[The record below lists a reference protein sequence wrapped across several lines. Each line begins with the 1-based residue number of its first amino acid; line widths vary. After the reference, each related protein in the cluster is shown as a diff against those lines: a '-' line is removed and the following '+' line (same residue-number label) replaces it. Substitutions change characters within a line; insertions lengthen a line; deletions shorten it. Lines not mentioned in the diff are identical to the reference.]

1 MWGNTPLFDFSRKTL
16 VSMSPVRLRPCLMG
30 TLAAQPHQSLSG
42 ADMGCYV
49 GFNHGC
55 SRQALEPRALGGRA
69 EPTWSTA
76 HPTLAFV
83 SRTSFLEEVMLY
95 FSERNEDCLQT
106 CIPVATSSRDWQAKW
121 NPGTEEDVPEAK
133 S

>member
-49 GFNHGC
+49 SFNHGC

-83 SRTSFLEEVMLY
+83 SRTSFLEEVRLY
-95 FSERNEDCLQT
+95 FSERNEDCWHTRANLYPSGHQLQRL
-106 CIPVATSSRDWQAKW
+106 AGKMESRH
-121 NPGTEEDVPEAK
+121 
-133 S
+133 